1 MLSHCRTAS
10 LARVFLWPLAPPLWP
25 ARMIAL
31 TRLNG
36 HGVVVNASL
45 IRCVES
51 RPDTYV
57 TLTDGERIIVRD
69 SVEQVVRKTIEFQ
82 RTVRLLPDAA

>member
-1 MLSHCRTAS
+1 
-10 LARVFLWPLAPPLWP
+10 
-25 ARMIAL
+25 MIAL

-57 TLTDGERIIVRD
+57 TLTDGERLIVRD
-69 SVEQVVRKTIEFQ
+69 SVEDVVRKSIQYQ
-82 RTVRLLPDAA
+82 RQLRLLPDAA